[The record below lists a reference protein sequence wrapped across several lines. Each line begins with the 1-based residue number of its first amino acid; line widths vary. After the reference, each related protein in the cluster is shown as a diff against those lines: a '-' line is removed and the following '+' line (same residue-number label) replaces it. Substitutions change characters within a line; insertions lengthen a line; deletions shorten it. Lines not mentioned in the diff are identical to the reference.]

1 MVDWFA
7 GKRVRGTSSE
17 RSGFGL
23 SLGGTGVGGWVELA
37 RTTLGGTSDSI
48 DVTSLPDK
56 RYYMVL
62 SNCLTDGS
70 GNILVAHRYNGDS
83 GYNYQWRYSID
94 GGSDSIGNAN
104 LEEHIS
110 TAAIN
115 DNSDKFSVSY
125 IANKSDKE
133 KLEIAW
139 GVGRNTAGAGTAPRR
154 SEHVGKWVNTSNA
167 INRIYTFERG
177 QSGTYATGSEVV
189 VLGYDPADTHTNNF
203 WEELASVDLSGGA
216 ATSLSSGNFTSKKYL
231 WVQGYIEHSGAA
243 GYGIM
248 RVGNS
253 SVDTGSNYAT
263 RVSFDGGADAT
274 YTSQTSY
281 PYILGNGAGP
291 AVFEGFFNMFII
303 NNASNEKLIIAHNN
317 FFYTTVGPTNAG
329 QRHELAMKWANT
341 SNQIDIIELSRTS
354 GNFGTNTSIKVW
366 GAD

>member
-216 ATSLSSGNFTSKKYL
+216 ADTISSSFTAKKYL
-231 WVQGYIEHSGAA
+231 WGQAYLEGSGLI
-243 GYGIM
+243 GQSLRLG
-248 RVGNS
+248 S
-253 SVDTGSNYAT
+253 SSLDSGTNYAD
-263 RVSFDGGADAT
+263 RLSDNGGADI
-274 YTSQTSY
+274 TSTSAAS
-281 PYILGNGAGP
+281 IRAGGNITSINS
-291 AVFEGFFNMFII
+291 FINFFII
-303 NNASNEKLIIAHNN
+303 NNASNEKLVIGHCIDESASGTATAP
-317 FFYTTVGPTNAG
+317 FRREFVG
-329 QRHELAMKWANT
+329 KWANT
-341 SNQIDIIELSRTS
+341 SNQADIIGFVNTQA
-354 GNFGTNTSIKVW
+354 GDYGTKTTMKIW

>member
-189 VLGYDPADTHTNNF
+189 VLGYDPADTHTTNF
-203 WEELASVDLSGGA
+203 WQELASVELGSNNS
-216 ATSLSSGNFTSKKYL
+216 TLSSGTFSAKKYL
-231 WVQGYIEHSGAA
+231 WVQIYVKGLASSGSHILKFNNDSTA
-243 GYGIM
+243 
-248 RVGNS
+248 S
-253 SVDTGSNYAT
+253 SYSWRSSYN
-263 RVSFDGGADAT
+263 GGADAT
-274 YTSQTSY
+274 VINRGKWDIQANQNLTT
-281 PYILGNGAGP
+281 PI
-291 AVFEGFFNMFII
+291 FTNMFIV
-303 NNASNEKLIIAHNN
+303 NNSANEKLGMWN
-317 FFYTTVGPTNAG
+317 TVIQSTAGAGTSPHREEGVGKFTPTGSQITKIDVTEFNGSINLLAG
-329 QRHELAMKWANT
+329 SK
-341 SNQIDIIELSRTS
+341 
-354 GNFGTNTSIKVW
+354 IKVW